1 MGISFI
7 SSYHARDNSS
17 VLKFHNKHMYRKRLS
32 NFEKIPSPNLRTQKW
47 QEIRFNRAYHRIF
60 SKMKLSPGRTA
71 QHSDYLAK
79 ANIAPNADDYKFFIP
94 FYVNN
99 SQHANTIKENV
110 NFLDARIHISP
121 TLQTFDDSVPW
132 VEEYNPIPN
141 MFIPAEA
148 IALENL
154 RNQKNI
160 SRAAYYGTNKNYPDH
175 INNERKQ
182 RNLNRNLSKFLKK
195 LKSETP
201 NTLHE
206 ISDDTK
212 SLEHQ
217 PNKHDSTCFTNTSTN
232 NSLHPHKR
240 PHPSTENADDSPVAE
255 PSTNTEKFF
264 IHM

>member
-1 MGISFI
+1 M
-7 SSYHARDNSS
+7 N
-17 VLKFHNKHMYRKRLS
+17 
-32 NFEKIPSPNLRTQKW
+32 E
-47 QEIRFNRAYHRIF
+47 
-60 SKMKLSPGRTA
+60 
-71 QHSDYLAK
+71 
-79 ANIAPNADDYKFFIP
+79 
-94 FYVNN
+94 NN
-99 SQHANTIKENV
+99 
-110 NFLDARIHISP
+110 
-121 TLQTFDDSVPW
+121 
-132 VEEYNPIPN
+132 
-141 MFIPAEA
+141 
-148 IALENL
+148 
-154 RNQKNI
+154 
-160 SRAAYYGTNKNYPDH
+160 
-175 INNERKQ
+175 
-182 RNLNRNLSKFLKK
+182 